1 MDRLNYSQLP
11 RFVLDVESAE
21 AWLAE
26 IVRAEGSPIVRP
38 VRSPMDSE
46 LSFTPDWAL
55 SHLSGHDKTGMRQM
69 LTDMVTAAQEIG
81 VLSTPDGIRIEM
93 ESGDDGYRFLV
104 TSDYRW
110 EGLTLAGRDMF
121 FAQHMPQ
128 TQGVLGLMALLM
140 SAVREGNRM
149 LASMIHSASI
159 VLAQFSTDPLLV
171 MRLADHDEA
180 VVRAIAADNPVAPE
194 GAKVLRALR
203 DGNEEI

>member
-1 MDRLNYSQLP
+1 MDRLDYSRLP
-11 RFVLDVESAE
+11 IFVLDVESTE
-21 AWLAE
+21 AWLNE
-26 IVRAEGSPIVRP
+26 VVRAQGSQPVRP
-38 VRSPMDSE
+38 ARSPMDTE

-55 SHLSGHDKTGMRQM
+55 SRLAGPERSGMREM

-81 VLSTPDGIRIEM
+81 LISTPEGIRLEM
-93 ESGDDGYRFLV
+93 ESGDDGYRFMV

-110 EGLTLAGRDMF
+110 EGLTLAGRDMY
-121 FAQHMPQ
+121 FAENMAS
-128 TQGVLGLMALLM
+128 TQGVLALMALLM

-180 VVRAIAADNPVAPE
+180 AVRAIAADNPAAPE